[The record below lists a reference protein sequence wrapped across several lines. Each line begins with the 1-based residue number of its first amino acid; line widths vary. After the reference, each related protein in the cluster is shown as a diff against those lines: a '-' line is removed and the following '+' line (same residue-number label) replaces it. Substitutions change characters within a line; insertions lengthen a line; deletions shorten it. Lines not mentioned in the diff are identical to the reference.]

1 MVLAI
6 AFLNSAQVCAEP
18 SSANKEKIKVFVS
31 ILPQAYFVERVGGEQ
46 VDVSVLVGP
55 GYSPATYEPTPR
67 QMAELGKAK
76 VYFRIGVPFEDIWI
90 TRISGANPH
99 MKVIDTRSDV
109 ELRPVNAYHFNE
121 TRQHH
126 PYSKGMK
133 DPHVWLSLRLVKVQ
147 AQNICRALIS
157 EDPAQ
162 RAYYQDNLKAF
173 HHDLDRL
180 DAEIKETLENFKMR
194 KFMAFHPAWG
204 YFAGDYGLE
213 QIPIEVEGKEPS
225 ARALAG
231 LIKRAKQ
238 EGIKVVFVQAQFST
252 RNAETVAQAIGGRI
266 VQIDPLAKDYLKNMR
281 KIAETFRKVIQ

>member
-1 MVLAI
+1 MFLAI
-6 AFLNSAQVCAEP
+6 AFLNAAQVCSEP
-18 SSANKEKIKVFVS
+18 SSDTKKKIKIFVS
-31 ILPQAYFVERVGGEQ
+31 IPPQAYFVERVGGER

-76 VYFRIGVPFEDIWI
+76 VFFRIGVPFENVWMM
-90 TRISGANPH
+90 RISRANPH
-99 MKVIDTRSDV
+99 MNVIDTRRDI
-109 ELRPVNAYHFNE
+109 ELRPMKAHHRKE
-121 TRQHH
+121 TKQYQHD
-126 PYSKGMK
+126 PKGMK
-133 DPHVWLSLRLVKVQ
+133 DPHIWLSPRLVKVQ
-147 AQNICRALIS
+147 AQNICHALIF

-162 RAYYQDNLKAF
+162 RAFYQDNLRAF

-180 DAEIKETLENFKMR
+180 DTEIKETLENLKTR

-204 YFAGDYGLE
+204 YFARDYGLE

-225 ARALAG
+225 ARALAD

-252 RNAETVAQAIGGRI
+252 KNAETVARAIGARI
-266 VQIDPLAKDYLKNMR
+266 VRIDPLAKDYLKNIR